1 VKRGKRDILAGEVV
15 NVRVSCCGM
24 RLVVVRSDC
33 IRLIV
38 VVSDDGLER
47 VGKVTYILERAVL
60 ELSHDFWMLLGV
72 AVDLELG

>member
-1 VKRGKRDILAGEVV
+1 
-15 NVRVSCCGM
+15 
-24 RLVVVRSDC
+24 
-33 IRLIV
+33 LIV